1 MGTKRRRLALSC
13 VACRRRKVKCGRE
26 TPSCVRCVR
35 SGNGDKCQY
44 VAYDDKT
51 GSYQTPTDDESPE
64 NQNFTRV
71 DDWQDEAEIYHRSS
85 KAAAAAAAANLE
97 NLDRMTAYTV
107 PHKRPAA
114 QRSIEEL
121 RDRVV
126 DLETYVRA
134 AGSRPIS
141 SEKYLG
147 LGHPAGPGHAT
158 FTDAMQDYERSLLRG
173 KSFKTQYFG
182 PSHGASLLLQF
193 EDLSSFTRDI
203 LHRVPYFEKMKSHF
217 KIARGVNAAASDN
230 TEQRDFQAL
239 AAMVP
244 AKDRADALVQEYFD
258 MFETTYRILHVPTF
272 YQRYEQF
279 WLTPEQSSIDFVV
292 QLLLVMAC
300 VNCAVPGGPD
310 GFVGRSSI
318 GRETA
323 TRWIESSETYL
334 QHYSQKHTTLEF
346 YQIHVLLVVAKGTNC
361 YKVKRMWTVAGSI
374 LRLAIAAGFH
384 REPTYLSS
392 KVSVFDQEMRRRLWF
407 SILELEMQASCD
419 RGMRA
424 SVSPDDWDCL
434 PPLNIHDEDF
444 NESTQSLP
452 SAKPL
457 ADWTRTSFLCKA
469 VQHLPLRMDL
479 LTRINSISR
488 NLELDTVM
496 AFDDRIRQIL
506 DSLPS
511 WPDRPQTILPKTLA
525 KLLLH
530 EFLLLLHQPF
540 ALQSVSESRFFY
552 SRCARRDSA
561 LTVMRTYL
569 ELPLSK
575 QLALTN
581 LRDDYFRACLAS
593 CHDIVLSRHT
603 QTDLLQDKAL
613 TLDLIEKTLEIMKS
627 RVKSLGQGFHS
638 YWISSSALSLAQSK
652 MSPSASREKCA
663 QEAADRVVKLH
674 DELMDLQRPGYA
686 GSVLDLQVNGENGIG
701 SNGTRQAY
709 SEISPFDPF
718 GGTMFDFD
726 MPDIWT
732 AAALPDILDGT
743 RQAQLI

>member
-1 MGTKRRRLALSC
+1 
-13 VACRRRKVKCGRE
+13 VKCGRE

-44 VAYDDKT
+44 VAYDDGT
-51 GSYQTPTDDESPE
+51 GASHSPDDDETPDKLQQE
-64 NQNFTRV
+64 
-71 DDWQDEAEIYHRSS
+71 DWSEEAETYYRASR
-85 KAAAAAAAANLE
+85 AAAAANLE

-126 DLETYVRA
+126 ELETYVRA

-141 SEKYLG
+141 SEMLLG
-147 LGHPAGPGHAT
+147 LGHPAGPGRGS

-203 LHRVPYFEKMKSHF
+203 LHRVPYFAKMKSHF
-217 KIARGVNAAASDN
+217 KIARGANTAASDN
-230 TEQRDFQAL
+230 TVQRDFQAL

-244 AKDRADALVQEYFD
+244 ARERADALIQEYFD
-258 MFETTYRILHVPTF
+258 VFETTYRILHVPTF
-272 YQRYEQF
+272 YQRYEEF
-279 WLTPEQSSIDFVV
+279 WTHPEKSSIDFVV
-292 QLLLVMAC
+292 QLLLVMAS

-310 GFVGRSSI
+310 GFVGRSSV

-334 QHYSQKHTTLEF
+334 QNYSQKHTTMEF
-346 YQIHVLLVVAKGTNC
+346 YQIHVLLVVAKGMNC
-361 YKVKRMWTVAGSI
+361 YKVKRMWTVAGNM
-374 LRLAIAAGFH
+374 LRLAIAAGLH
-384 REPTYLSS
+384 REPTFLSS
-392 KVSVFDQEMRRRLWF
+392 KISVFDQEMRRRLWY

-424 SVSPDDWDCL
+424 SISPDDWDCL
-434 PPLNIHDEDF
+434 PPLNIHDEAF
-444 NESTQSLP
+444 NESTQTLP
-452 SAKPL
+452 STKPL
-457 ADWTRTSFLCKA
+457 TDWTRTSFLCKA
-469 VQHLPLRMDL
+469 SQHLHLRMDL

-488 NLELDTVM
+488 TLELDTVM

-511 WPDRPQTILPKTLA
+511 WPERPQTVMPRTLA
-525 KLLLH
+525 RLLLH

-540 ALQSVSESRFFY
+540 ALQSASETRFFY
-552 SRCARRDSA
+552 SRCARRESA
-561 LTVMRTYL
+561 LAVMKTYS
-569 ELPLSK
+569 ELPESK
-575 QLALTN
+575 QLALSN

-593 CHDIVLSRHT
+593 SHDIVIST
-603 QTDLLQDKAL
+603 QTKSDLLQDKAL
-613 TLDLIEKTLEIMKS
+613 TMDLIDKSLDMMKR
-627 RVKSLGQGFHS
+627 RVKALGQGFHS

-652 MSPSASREKCA
+652 MTPTASREKCA

-674 DELMDLQRPGYA
+674 DELMELQRPGYTGGILGLPSNGDA
-686 GSVLDLQVNGENGIG
+686 VDGGVLTNG
-701 SNGTRQAY
+701 SNQAY

-732 AAALPDILDGT
+732 AAGLPEI
-743 RQAQLI
+743 